1 MDVLALIVV
10 CALTYWLRDIVRDLK
25 RRALSAEMGLADL
38 RSQNAALHRRLDA
51 PPGSQPQEQAA
62 PRQTTPLPASETPP
76 PPDEAPGTTESAVNR
91 PWRAPGIF
99 PPDSVPP
106 VSVPPVAASPP
117 PPENSATATDGVG
130 LEERLGTRWAV
141 WVGALALALGGLLL
155 VRYSI
160 EAGLIGPGMRIALG
174 YLLAAALAFAGEH
187 MRRRERLFDLPVL
200 PAAHIPSALTSA
212 ATVVALGTTH
222 AAHALYGFLDSGP
235 AFVLL
240 GAIALSAL
248 AAAAL
253 HGPALAGVGLL
264 GAFAVPALVS
274 SDMPNPWP
282 VVVYLGVVGAAAF
295 GLARL
300 REWLWLAVG
309 AVVGALIWTG
319 LLMALDDRVA
329 QDLLTAVMAHVLVQL
344 GLAAYFMGIEPHSE
358 TADGDAAPD
367 MIGHAALM
375 LLTFVG
381 IVVMFTDGADP
392 ARAQAFALVSILI
405 LATAGFAAA
414 PVAGAMLMAGLVAVA
429 FMLLW
434 KGLKVPPSEMPYYL
448 RQFQQMV
455 QLPERIEAFISFATF
470 VPAAIAV
477 AAIAVAAA
485 RRLLRGA
492 GLPIST
498 ASMLAAA
505 ATLPPLVALVIAYL
519 RVTQFDQS
527 IRFAA
532 AGVMLS
538 ALFAIG
544 AEMFLRAEARA
555 ATPALRLGTGALA
568 AASIAAFAL
577 AMTCG
582 LERGYLTVAFALAA
596 LGTSFV
602 AVRRDIP
609 VLRYAVVALGVI
621 VLARVAWDP
630 RIMGASAGAT
640 PIFNWLLFG
649 YGVPALSFAL
659 AARLLGTRTDDISVR
674 LCDGLAVLFSA
685 LLVGYEIRHL
695 LHGGDPLHE
704 GSSHVEMGLQTTASL
719 GLSYVLARLDLARG
733 NPVFRWGSIVLGCI
747 AATVAFIGLGFDQ
760 NPLFSRQA
768 IQGAPWLSSLSIAY
782 LLPGAMAVLAARAAR
797 DVRPVWYVNLLAMLA
812 VALLLAFV
820 TLEVRHMFQGPVI
833 HWLRRTGGAEQWAY
847 SIAWLTLGLA
857 FLAYGVV
864 FRSKPARLA
873 SAGLVVLSVLKV
885 FLLDLQGLTGLWRA
899 LSFISLGV
907 VLIGIGL
914 VYQRLLFQ
922 HGATARRQDGA
933 SPPPSA

>member
-1 MDVLALIVV
+1 MDFLAFIVV
-10 CALTYWLRDIVRDLK
+10 CALAFWLRTAIADLK

-38 RSQNAALHRRLDA
+38 RSQIAQVNRRLDA
-51 PPGSQPQEQAA
+51 PPSVGPEGSGSRSPEVQPDAA
-62 PRQTTPLPASETPP
+62 PPPSQETAETSEPP
-76 PPDEAPGTTESAVNR
+76 VDR
-91 PWRAPGIF
+91 PWRSPGMF
-99 PPDSVPP
+99 PPA
-106 VSVPPVAASPP
+106 SVPPVAAAAPST
-117 PPENSATATDGVG
+117 PPESPESAPQSAG
-130 LEERLGTRWAV
+130 LEERMGTRWAV

-174 YLLAAALAFAGEH
+174 ALLAAALAFAGEH

-212 ATVVALGTTH
+212 ATVVALGTTY

-248 AAAAL
+248 AAAAV

-274 SDMPNPWP
+274 SNVPNPWP
-282 VVVYLGVVGAAAF
+282 VVVYLGVVAAAAF

-300 REWLWLAVG
+300 RNWLWLAGG
-309 AVVGALIWTG
+309 AVAGALLWTG

-344 GLAAYFMGIEPHSE
+344 GLAAYFMGIEPHS
-358 TADGDAAPD
+358 AAPDADAAPD
-367 MIGHAALM
+367 WIGHAALLIM
-375 LLTFVG
+375 VLVG
-381 IVVMFTDGADP
+381 IVVMFSDGADP

-414 PVAGAMLMAGLVAVA
+414 PIAGAMLMAGLVAVA
-429 FMLLW
+429 LMLHW
-434 KGLKVPPSEMPYYL
+434 KGLKVPASDMPYYL

-455 QLPERIEAFISFATF
+455 QLPERIEAFLTFATF

-477 AAIAVAAA
+477 AAA
-485 RRLLRGA
+485 RRLFRGPA
-492 GLPIST
+492 LPIAS

-532 AGVMLS
+532 AGVVLS
-538 ALFAIG
+538 AFFAIG
-544 AEMFLRAEARA
+544 AEMFMRAEARA

-596 LGTSFV
+596 LGTAFV

-630 RIMGASAGAT
+630 RIMGASAGSM

-649 YGVPALSFAL
+649 YGVPAVSFAL
-659 AARLLGTRTDDISVR
+659 AARLLSTRTDDISVR
-674 LCDGLAVLFSA
+674 LCDGLAVLFSG

-695 LHGGDPLHE
+695 LHGGDPLHAA
-704 GSSHVEMGLQTTASL
+704 SSHVEMGLQTTASL

-733 NPVFRWGSIVLGCI
+733 NPVFRLGSIVLGCI
-747 AATVAFIGLGFDQ
+747 AAAVAFVGLGFDQ

-768 IQGAPWLSSLSIAY
+768 ILGAPWLSSLSLAY

-797 DVRPVWYVNLLAMLA
+797 GVRPAWYVNMIAMLA

-833 HWLRRTGGAEQWAY
+833 HWWRRTGGAEQWAY
-847 SIAWLTLGLA
+847 SVAWLTLGLA

-899 LSFISLGV
+899 LSFISLGL

-922 HGATARRQDGA
+922 RPAAPRTPT
-933 SPPPSA
+933 S

>member
-1 MDVLALIVV
+1 MDFLAFIVV
-10 CALTYWLRDIVRDLK
+10 CALAFWLRTAIADLK

-38 RSQNAALHRRLDA
+38 RSQIAQVNRRLDA
-51 PPGSQPQEQAA
+51 PPSVGPEGSGARSTEVQPDVA
-62 PRQTTPLPASETPP
+62 PLPSQETAETPEP
-76 PPDEAPGTTESAVNR
+76 PVDR
-91 PWRAPGIF
+91 PWRSPGMF
-99 PPDSVPP
+99 QPA
-106 VSVPPVAASPP
+106 SVPPVAAAAPP
-117 PPENSATATDGVG
+117 TPPESPESSPQSAG
-130 LEERLGTRWAV
+130 LEERMGTRWAV

-174 YLLAAALAFAGEH
+174 ALLAAALAFAGEH

-212 ATVVALGTTH
+212 ATVVALGTTY

-248 AAAAL
+248 AAAAV

-264 GAFAVPALVS
+264 GALAVPALLS
-274 SDMPNPWP
+274 SDVPNPWP

-300 REWLWLAVG
+300 RSWLWLAGG
-309 AVVGALIWTG
+309 AVAGALLWTG

-344 GLAAYFMGIEPHSE
+344 GLAAYFMGIEPHS
-358 TADGDAAPD
+358 TTQDADAAPD
-367 MIGHAALM
+367 WIGHAALA
-375 LLTFVG
+375 LLVLVG
-381 IVVMFTDGADP
+381 IIVMFSDGADP
-392 ARAQAFALVSILI
+392 GRAQAFALVSILI
-405 LATAGFAAA
+405 LATAGYGAA

-429 FMLLW
+429 LMLHW

-455 QLPERIEAFISFATF
+455 QLPERIEAFVTFATL
-470 VPAAIAV
+470 VPAAIA
-477 AAIAVAAA
+477 AAAA
-485 RRLLRGA
+485 RRLFRGP
-492 GLPIST
+492 GLPIAT

-532 AGVMLS
+532 AGVVLS

-544 AEMFLRAEARA
+544 AEIFQRVEARA
-555 ATPALRLGTGALA
+555 ATPAMRLGTGALA

-596 LGTSFV
+596 LGTAFV

-630 RIMGASAGAT
+630 RIMGASTGAM

-649 YGVPALSFAL
+649 YGVPAVSFAL

-685 LLVGYEIRHL
+685 LLVGYEIRHF
-695 LHGGDPLHE
+695 LHGGDPLHQ

-747 AATVAFIGLGFDQ
+747 AAAVALVGLGFEQ

-797 DVRPVWYVNLLAMLA
+797 GVRPVWYVNMLAVLA

-833 HWLRRTGGAEQWAY
+833 YWSRRTGGAEQWAY

-864 FRSKPARLA
+864 FSSKPARLA

-899 LSFISLGV
+899 LSFISLGL

-922 HGATARRQDGA
+922 RPAAPRTQ
-933 SPPPSA
+933 SS

>member
-1 MDVLALIVV
+1 MELIALIIVFAMAFGLRSAV
-10 CALTYWLRDIVRDLK
+10 SALK
-25 RRALSAEMGLADL
+25 QRALATEMGLADL
-38 RSQNAALHRRLDA
+38 RSQIAALHRRLDGASPA
-51 PPGSQPQEQAA
+51 PPEREGSKPSEARPAATSPSHPPPADEAA
-62 PRQTTPLPASETPP
+62 PASPAS
-76 PPDEAPGTTESAVNR
+76 SVNR
-91 PWRAPGIF
+91 PWQAPGMF
-99 PPDSVPP
+99 PPA
-106 VSVPPVAASPP
+106 SVPPVAASPAAAQ
-117 PPENSATATDGVG
+117 PERDDIAPSASGG

-160 EAGLIGPGMRIALG
+160 EAGLIGPGLRITFG
-174 YLLAAALAFAGEH
+174 YMLAATLACAGEH

-212 ATVVALGTTH
+212 ATVVALGTTY

-235 AFVLL
+235 AFLVL
-240 GAIALSAL
+240 GAIALGAL
-248 AAAAL
+248 AAAAV

-264 GAFAVPALVS
+264 GAYAAPALVS
-274 SDMPNPWP
+274 SSVPNPWP

-300 REWLWLAVG
+300 RDWLWLAG
-309 AVVGALIWTG
+309 GVVAGALLWTG
-319 LLMALDDRVA
+319 LLMALDDRIA
-329 QDLLTAVMAHVLVQL
+329 QDLLTAVMAHVLAQL
-344 GLAAYFMGIEPHSE
+344 GLAAFFMGIEPHST
-358 TADGDAAPD
+358 TADSDAAPD
-367 MIGHAALM
+367 WIGHAALLM
-375 LLTFVG
+375 LVLIG
-381 IVVMFTDGADP
+381 IVVMFSDSADP
-392 ARAQAFALVSILI
+392 ARAQAFALISIAI
-405 LATAGFAAA
+405 LVTTGFSAA

-429 FMLLW
+429 VMLHW
-434 KGLKVPPSEMPYYL
+434 KGLKVPPSDMPYYL
-448 RQFQQMV
+448 RQFQQALF
-455 QLPERIEAFISFATF
+455 LPERIDAFLTFATF
-470 VPAAIAV
+470 VPLAIA
-477 AAIAVAAA
+477 AAAA
-485 RRLLRGA
+485 RRLMRGA
-492 GLPIST
+492 ALPIRT
-498 ASMLAAA
+498 ASCLAAA
-505 ATLPPLVALVIAYL
+505 ATLPPLAALVIAYL

-532 AGVMLS
+532 AGVLLS

-544 AEMFLRAEARA
+544 AEIFQRAESRA
-555 ATPALRLGTGALA
+555 ATLALRLGTGSLA
-568 AASIAAFAL
+568 AASIAALAL

-596 LGTSFV
+596 LGTAFV

-609 VLRYAVVALGVI
+609 VLRYAVVALGMI
-621 VLARVAWDP
+621 VLARVAWHP

-649 YGVPALSFAL
+649 YGVPAASFAL
-659 AARLLGTRTDDISVR
+659 AARLLGSRTDDISVR

-695 LHGGDPLHE
+695 LHGGDPLYE

-747 AATVAFIGLGFDQ
+747 AAAVAFVGLGFDQ

-768 IQGAPWLSSLSIAY
+768 IQGAPWISSLSIAY
-782 LLPGAMAVLAARAAR
+782 LMPGAMAVLAARAAR
-797 DVRPVWYVNLLAMLA
+797 DVRPAWYVNMIAMLA

-833 HWLRRTGGAEQWAY
+833 HWWRRTGGAEQWAY
-847 SIAWLTLGLA
+847 SVAWLALGLA
-857 FLAYGVV
+857 FLAYGVA

-873 SAGLVVLSVLKV
+873 SAALVVLSVLKV
-885 FLLDLQGLTGLWRA
+885 FLLDMQGLTGLWRA

-922 HGATARRQDGA
+922 HSAGARGQDNA
-933 SPPPSA
+933 APPPSA

>member
-1 MDVLALIVV
+1 MDLLGFIVV
-10 CALTYWLRDIVRDLK
+10 CALAFWLRAAIADLK
-25 RRALSAEMGLADL
+25 RRALSAELGLADL
-38 RSQNAALHRRLDA
+38 RGQITALQRSRLDPTPPATETPA
-51 PPGSQPQEQAA
+51 PTEPSSARKDPA
-62 PRQTTPLPASETPP
+62 PRTS
-76 PPDEAPGTTESAVNR
+76 
-91 PWRAPGIF
+91 
-99 PPDSVPP
+99 PP
-106 VSVPPVAASPP
+106 VSVPPVAASILPTPP
-117 PPENSATATDGVG
+117 ASPGPAAIDAGAEGVG

-160 EAGLIGPGMRIALG
+160 EAGLIGPGLRIALG
-174 YLLAAALAFAGEH
+174 TVLAAALAYAGEH
-187 MRRRERLFDLPVL
+187 LRRRERRYELPVL
-200 PAAHIPSALTSA
+200 AAAHIPSALTSA
-212 ATVVALGTTH
+212 ATVVALGTTY
-222 AAHALYGFLDSGP
+222 AAHALYGFLDSGA
-235 AFVLL
+235 AFLLL

-248 AAAAL
+248 AAAAV

-274 SDMPNPWP
+274 SNVPNPWP

-300 REWLWLAVG
+300 REWLWLAGG
-309 AVVGALIWTG
+309 AVAGALLWTG
-319 LLMALDDRVA
+319 FLMALDERVA
-329 QDLLTAVMAHVLVQL
+329 QDLSTAVMAHVLVQL
-344 GLAAYFMGIEPHSE
+344 GLAAYFMGIEPHSD
-358 TADGDAAPD
+358 TPDADAAPD
-367 MIGHAALM
+367 WIGLAALFIM
-375 LLTFVG
+375 GIVG

-392 ARAQAFALVSILI
+392 ARSQAFALVSILI

-414 PVAGAMLMAGLVAVA
+414 PIAGAMLMAGLVAVGL
-429 FMLLW
+429 MLHW
-434 KGLKVPPSEMPYYL
+434 KGLKVPASEMPYYL
-448 RQFQQMV
+448 RQFQQMA
-455 QLPERIEAFISFATF
+455 QLPERIEAFVTFATL
-470 VPAAIAV
+470 VPAAIA
-477 AAIAVAAA
+477 AAA
-485 RRLLRGA
+485 AWRLMRGA
-492 GLPIST
+492 ALPMAT
-498 ASMLAAA
+498 ASLLAAA

-532 AGVMLS
+532 AGVVLS

-544 AEMFLRAEARA
+544 AELFQRAEARA
-555 ATPALRLGTGALA
+555 PTPAMRLATGALA

-596 LGTSFV
+596 LGTAFV

-609 VLRYAVVALGVI
+609 VLRYAVVALGLI

-630 RIMGASAGAT
+630 LIMGSSAGAT

-649 YGVPALSFAL
+649 YGVPAVSFAL
-659 AARLLGTRTDDISVR
+659 AARLLGTRTDDVSVR
-674 LCDGLAVLFSA
+674 LCDGLAVLFAA

-719 GLSYVLARLDLARG
+719 GLSYVLARLDLARA

-747 AATVAFIGLGFDQ
+747 AAAVALIGLGFDQ

-797 DVRPVWYVNLLAMLA
+797 GVRPDWYVNMVAVVA
-812 VALLLAFV
+812 VALLMAFV
-820 TLEVRHMFQGPVI
+820 TLEVRHVFQGPVI
-833 HWLRRTGGAEQWAY
+833 HWWRRTGGAEQWAY

-864 FRSKPARLA
+864 FWSKPARLA

-922 HGATARRQDGA
+922 HGPALRRRDGA
-933 SPPPSA
+933 PPDAPSPPPT